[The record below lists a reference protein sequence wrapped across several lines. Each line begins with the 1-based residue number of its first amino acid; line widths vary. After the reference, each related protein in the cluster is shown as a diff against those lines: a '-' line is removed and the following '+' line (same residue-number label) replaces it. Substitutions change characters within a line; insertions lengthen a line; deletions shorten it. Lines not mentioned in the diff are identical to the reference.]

1 MAYGFRAYNNSGFTQ
16 IDETTQGFQV
26 LSTGIVPAS
35 DAYSVNYVTIPSSY
49 PDDILVI
56 AKPHDPNT
64 TLQYRIF
71 ANYMDTTTSGG
82 TRIRR
87 AYMNCAYGT
96 VILAMAACDYAIIQ
110 RCSLF
115 DDSLIS
121 GQSPANYGLNVYRTD
136 GTLSFTTEKP
146 TFRVRSAR
154 HHEVTDTDWGAG
166 VWHTATSV
174 TDLLNTYAL
183 AMNYG
188 GLYRRTFGPSSDR
201 EYVTKSRL
209 GAWNYNTTPPTFST
223 HIQSAGGG
231 TNEQTE
237 YTRVWK
243 GHRTEMVGYIV

>member
-1 MAYGFRAYNNSGFTQ
+1 
-16 IDETTQGFQV
+16 
-26 LSTGIVPAS
+26 
-35 DAYSVNYVTIPSSY
+35 
-49 PDDILVI
+49 
-56 AKPHDPNT
+56 
-64 TLQYRIF
+64 
-71 ANYMDTTTSGG
+71 
-82 TRIRR
+82 
-87 AYMNCAYGT
+87 
-96 VILAMAACDYAIIQ
+96 MAACDYAIIQ

-136 GTLSFTTEKP
+136 NTLSFTTEKP

-154 HHEVTDTDWGAG
+154 HHEVTETDFGAG

-188 GLYRRTFGPSSDR
+188 GLYRRTFGPSADR
-201 EYVTKSRL
+201 EYVTSSRL